1 MAKQRNLVK
10 SKKTQLEN
18 EPQSTKF
25 YLHVYFALSINTVF
39 SYKKKKRAKYSV
51 ENRKHLKNTSY
62 QFWII
67 KIIYRKFHTSNDI
80 DKYRFKHCWIVFFME
95 VYNIYYFNIY
105 LGFSR
110 WDNVQQNNFIFFWE
124 LLYYT

>member
-39 SYKKKKRAKYSV
+39 SYKKKKKRAKYSV

-62 QFWII
+62 QF
-67 KIIYRKFHTSNDI
+67 
-80 DKYRFKHCWIVFFME
+80 
-95 VYNIYYFNIY
+95 
-105 LGFSR
+105 
-110 WDNVQQNNFIFFWE
+110 
-124 LLYYT
+124 